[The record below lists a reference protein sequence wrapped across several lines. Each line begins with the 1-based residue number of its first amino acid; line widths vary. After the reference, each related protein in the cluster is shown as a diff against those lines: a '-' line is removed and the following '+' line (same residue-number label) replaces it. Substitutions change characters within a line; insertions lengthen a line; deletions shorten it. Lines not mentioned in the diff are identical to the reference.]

1 MEIQLSQYQ
10 ALKRGAATQHLKL
23 RRKAHL
29 LKLLIQ
35 PGDGIDRVVKAI
47 RKAKESI
54 EIMIFRFDRPEIE
67 RALIDAVERGLF
79 VHALIAFTNHGGEQS
94 LRKLEMRFLESG
106 ITVARTAGDL
116 VRYHGKILIVDRREL
131 YVLSFNFTH
140 MDIDRSRGFGII
152 TRNAKLVAEAV
163 RLFEADT
170 KRQSYSAG
178 YSKLV
183 VSPANAR
190 KELTGF
196 IKGARKELLIYDPKI
211 SDRAML
217 RLLDERKEAGVKIRI
232 IGGVSGKRFP
242 ACELKRIQL
251 HTRTIIRDRH
261 DAFLGSQSL
270 REAELDQR
278 RELGVLVHDRDIVHK
293 LVKIFDSDWAG
304 LRPSRSE
311 SGGEGPARGA
321 GGDPSGRRGPQQ
333 EEGGDVDRSQLRKM
347 RTSPRWQRN
356 WQNSLRKN
364 RTVI

>member
-1 MEIQLSQYQ
+1 M
-10 ALKRGAATQHLKL
+10 
-23 RRKAHL
+23 
-29 LKLLIQ
+29 KLLIQ

-79 VHALIAFTNHGGEQS
+79 VHALIAFTNHGGEQN

-140 MDIDRSRGFGII
+140 LDIDRSRGFGII

-178 YSKLV
+178 YSKFV

-251 HTRTIIRDRH
+251 HTRTIIRDRA
-261 DAFLGSQSL
+261 DAFIGSQSL
-270 REAELDQR
+270 RQLELDAR
-278 RELGVLVHDRDIVHK
+278 REIGVILRDANTVKQLARTFEDDWKASASEDWEKVERKRELRPRKMAKKIAKSVAKDAHLSPVAKK
-293 LVKIFDSDWAG
+293 LVKELAQKSNGNLKEKGIKGTVKNLVKDVVAETAEDAAKQTVKAVAG
-304 LRPSRSE
+304 
-311 SGGEGPARGA
+311 
-321 GGDPSGRRGPQQ
+321 
-333 EEGGDVDRSQLRKM
+333 
-347 RTSPRWQRN
+347 
-356 WQNSLRKN
+356 
-364 RTVI
+364 